1 MTHKELLARIKS
13 LDIAT
18 IKRMSHG
25 SLAKLTDRFEEAL
38 VRAILCLT
46 NSNSEQLELIKA
58 VKEGY
63 KNWKKENNFM
73 WGTFPKSDDYPQYMD
88 QMMLDIE
95 CGMIITKDG
104 AVFQSPAP
112 KILQAKRDL
121 QDYSTI
127 TSEMRKALFATPN
140 PKQSK
145 DEHLQQRVAA
155 LKKDLNEARDM
166 LKQKDAQ
173 LKELQQENEQLRS
186 QLDDDEEPDE
196 EISLHDKV
204 RLELLLQL
212 MKKDGADLN
221 KHGNKTK
228 AAQVMQAITNLPIT
242 TCKNYCSNQDLSAYA
257 HEEEILMFNTKLR
270 VLGMQT
276 SL

>member
-1 MTHKELLARIKS
+1 
-13 LDIAT
+13 
-18 IKRMSHG
+18 
-25 SLAKLTDRFEEAL
+25 
-38 VRAILCLT
+38 
-46 NSNSEQLELIKA
+46 
-58 VKEGY
+58 
-63 KNWKKENNFM
+63 
-73 WGTFPKSDDYPQYMD
+73 
-88 QMMLDIE
+88 
-95 CGMIITKDG
+95 
-104 AVFQSPAP
+104 
-112 KILQAKRDL
+112 
-121 QDYSTI
+121 
-127 TSEMRKALFATPN
+127 
-140 PKQSK
+140 
-145 DEHLQQRVAA
+145 
-155 LKKDLNEARDM
+155 M

-173 LKELQQENEQLRS
+173 LQELQQENEQLRS